1 MTPFLVSAN
10 KRLNEDS
17 LLILNF
23 FFIAFMLGWKTTF
36 SIMEPI
42 VSFLDDTE
50 VCPGQLKRF
59 NKSVIDS
66 KCLLK
71 VEATS
76 FCFDN
81 NLSFSSSITFFC
93 ILLFL
98 FDKYGLHAF
107 QNGLELQSTLSL
119 SKYCNLTYLFRF
131 VTRFRCRLN
140 LTMSIGF
147 LALFWR
153 LISLVLET
161 WSDHYLLPKLL
172 IKIGCLIPS

>member
-1 MTPFLVSAN
+1 M
-10 KRLNEDS
+10 
-17 LLILNF
+17 
-23 FFIAFMLGWKTTF
+23 
-36 SIMEPI
+36 
-42 VSFLDDTE
+42 SFLDDTE

-66 KCLLK
+66 KCLLT

-153 LISLVLET
+153 LISLCFGDV
-161 WSDHYLLPKLL
+161 
-172 IKIGCLIPS
+172 I